1 MTVELFK
8 TMLEAIGGIQHLV
21 EAREEMSAFVCA
33 MDDVI
38 ELEAKIS
45 LGVEVKEEEINE
57 KLGLMITM
65 MKELLE

>member
-21 EAREEMSAFVCA
+21 EAREEMSAFVCT